1 MEEEVDH
8 QKKIVTVTINKNQY
22 QAEEGETLLSVA
34 IREKID
40 IPHLCYEE
48 SLDPYGACRL
58 CMVDLVTCSTQ
69 EMTTACTLRAKE
81 GLEIMTDTPDI
92 IQYRVTLF
100 ELYLAQA
107 PKSDAIK
114 EMAARYGVTKT
125 RFLKKIV
132 QDDPLGGKCI
142 LCGLCVRI
150 CDEIMGASA
159 INFINRGPSTVV
171 NTPFFEENTDC
182 QGCGTCAK
190 VCPTQAIEIEDQ
202 GDTRIM
208 QSWSGTRIMLQQC
221 RECGVYFGP
230 KVLLEKTLAELDP
243 AITEELRILC
253 PACRNKR
260 IALSEIR
267 AKTGGLS
274 KNAGS

>member
-1 MEEEVDH
+1 MDH
-8 QKKIVTVTINKNQY
+8 QKKMVTVTINKCQY
-22 QAEEGETLLSVA
+22 QAEERETLLSVA

-48 SLDPYGACRL
+48 SLGPYGACRL
-58 CMVDLVTCSTQ
+58 CMVDLITCGKQ

-81 GLEIMTDTPDI
+81 GLEIMTDTSDI
-92 IQYRVTLF
+92 IKYRSNLF
-100 ELYLAQA
+100 ELYLAEA
-107 PKSDAIK
+107 PKSEVIK
-114 EMAARYGVTKT
+114 TMAARYGVTRT

-132 QDDPLGGKCI
+132 HDDPLGGKCI
-142 LCGLCVRI
+142 LCGLCVRV
-150 CDEIMGASA
+150 CNEIMGASA

-171 NTPFFEENTDC
+171 NTPFFEENPDC

-190 VCPTQAIEIEDQ
+190 VCPTGAIEIEDQ

-208 QSWSGTRIMLQQC
+208 KSWSGTKIPLQRCQ
-221 RECGVYFGP
+221 ECGMYFGP
-230 KVLLEKTLAELDP
+230 KVLLEKLFAQLDP
-243 AITEELRILC
+243 AITEELRFLC
-253 PACRNKR
+253 PVCRSKQ

-267 AKTGGLS
+267 VKTGGLS